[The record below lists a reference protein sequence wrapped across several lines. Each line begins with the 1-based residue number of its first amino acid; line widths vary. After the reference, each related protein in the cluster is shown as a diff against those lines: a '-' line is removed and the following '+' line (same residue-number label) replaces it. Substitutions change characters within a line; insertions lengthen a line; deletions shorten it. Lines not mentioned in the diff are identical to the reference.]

1 MNKQAVK
8 RRDFLKSMGSL
19 FLGVI
24 VFPFE
29 RLLRKG
35 SPGPAKPTPMREAM
49 HYTVDD
55 NLAG

>member
-1 MNKQAVK
+1 MDQKITK

-35 SPGPAKPTPMREAM
+35 SPGPAKPASTREAM